1 MSDNF
6 DIDPDLVRKLADLLN
21 ETGLAEIEYEDN
33 GKRVR
38 VAMPGAGAV
47 TAAVAAPP
55 VAAAAAPAPG
65 GGDAAAHPGA
75 VTAPMVGTVYLAQ
88 SPEDPPFVKAGD
100 TVREGQTLL
109 LSELGARLKHRDSS
123 LIPKNYGFASLTK
136 LLEASPGMFH
146 LADKNTVGC
155 TVRLAE
161 GA

>member
-38 VAMPGAGAV
+38 VAMPGVGAV

-109 LSELGARLKHRDSS
+109 LIEAMKTFNEVKAPRAGTVQSIAV
-123 LIPKNYGFASLTK
+123 ASGQPV
-136 LLEASPGMFH
+136 EFGEV
-146 LADKNTVGC
+146 LAII
-155 TVRLAE
+155 E
-161 GA
+161 

>member
-21 ETGLAEIEYEDN
+21 DTGLAEIEYEDN

-55 VAAAAAPAPG
+55 VAAPAAAAAPAPG
-65 GGDAAAHPGA
+65 GSDAAAHPGA

-100 TVREGQTLL
+100 TVHEGQTLL
-109 LSELGARLKHRDSS
+109 LIEAMKTFNEVKAPRAGTVQSIAV
-123 LIPKNYGFASLTK
+123 ASGQPV
-136 LLEASPGMFH
+136 EFGEV
-146 LADKNTVGC
+146 LAII
-155 TVRLAE
+155 E
-161 GA
+161 

>member
-55 VAAAAAPAPG
+55 VAAPAAAAAPAPG

-100 TVREGQTLL
+100 SVREGQTLL
-109 LSELGARLKHRDSS
+109 LIEAMKTFNEVKAPRAGTVQSIAV
-123 LIPKNYGFASLTK
+123 ASGQPV
-136 LLEASPGMFH
+136 EFGEV
-146 LADKNTVGC
+146 LAIV
-155 TVRLAE
+155 E
-161 GA
+161 

>member
-6 DIDPDLVRKLADLLN
+6 DIDPDLVRRLADLLN

-38 VAMPGAGAV
+38 VAMPGVGAV

-100 TVREGQTLL
+100 SVREGQTLL
-109 LSELGARLKHRDSS
+109 LIEAMKTFNEVKAPRAGTVQSIAV
-123 LIPKNYGFASLTK
+123 ASGQPV
-136 LLEASPGMFH
+136 EFGEV
-146 LADKNTVGC
+146 LAII
-155 TVRLAE
+155 E
-161 GA
+161 

>member
-38 VAMPGAGAV
+38 VAMAGAGAV

-55 VAAAAAPAPG
+55 VAAPAAAAAPAPG

-109 LSELGARLKHRDSS
+109 LIEAMKTFNEVKAPRAGTVQSIAV
-123 LIPKNYGFASLTK
+123 ASGQPV
-136 LLEASPGMFH
+136 EFGEV
-146 LADKNTVGC
+146 LAII
-155 TVRLAE
+155 E
-161 GA
+161 

>member
-55 VAAAAAPAPG
+55 VAAPAAAAAPAPG

-100 TVREGQTLL
+100 SVREGQTLL
-109 LSELGARLKHRDSS
+109 LIEAMKTFNEVKAPRAGTVQSIAV
-123 LIPKNYGFASLTK
+123 ASGQPV
-136 LLEASPGMFH
+136 EFGEV
-146 LADKNTVGC
+146 LAII
-155 TVRLAE
+155 E
-161 GA
+161 

>member
-109 LSELGARLKHRDSS
+109 LIEAMKTFNEVKAPRAGMVQSIAV
-123 LIPKNYGFASLTK
+123 ASGQPV
-136 LLEASPGMFH
+136 EFGEV
-146 LADKNTVGC
+146 LAII
-155 TVRLAE
+155 E
-161 GA
+161 

>member
-55 VAAAAAPAPG
+55 VAAPAAAAAPAPG

-109 LSELGARLKHRDSS
+109 LIEAMKTFNEVKAPRAGMVQSIAV
-123 LIPKNYGFASLTK
+123 ASGQPV
-136 LLEASPGMFH
+136 EFGEV
-146 LADKNTVGC
+146 LAII
-155 TVRLAE
+155 E
-161 GA
+161 

>member
-38 VAMPGAGAV
+38 VAMAGAGAV

-55 VAAAAAPAPG
+55 VAAPAAAAAPAPG

-109 LSELGARLKHRDSS
+109 LIEAMKTFNEVKAPRAGTVQSIAV
-123 LIPKNYGFASLTK
+123 ASGQPV
-136 LLEASPGMFH
+136 EFGEV
-146 LADKNTVGC
+146 LAIV
-155 TVRLAE
+155 E
-161 GA
+161 

>member
-38 VAMPGAGAV
+38 VAMPGVGAV

-109 LSELGARLKHRDSS
+109 LIEAMKTFNEVKAPRAGMVQSIAV
-123 LIPKNYGFASLTK
+123 ASGQPV
-136 LLEASPGMFH
+136 EFGEV
-146 LADKNTVGC
+146 LAII
-155 TVRLAE
+155 E
-161 GA
+161 

>member
-109 LSELGARLKHRDSS
+109 LIEAMKTFNEVKAPHAGTVQSIAV
-123 LIPKNYGFASLTK
+123 ASGQPV
-136 LLEASPGMFH
+136 EFGEV
-146 LADKNTVGC
+146 LAII
-155 TVRLAE
+155 E
-161 GA
+161 

>member
-38 VAMPGAGAV
+38 VAMPNAGAV

-55 VAAAAAPAPG
+55 VAAPAAAAVPAPG
-65 GGDAAAHPGA
+65 GGDVAAHPGA

-109 LSELGARLKHRDSS
+109 LIEAMKTFNEVKAPRAGTVQSIAV
-123 LIPKNYGFASLTK
+123 ASGQPV
-136 LLEASPGMFH
+136 EFGEV
-146 LADKNTVGC
+146 LAII
-155 TVRLAE
+155 E
-161 GA
+161 